1 VAGYRFIPSLRVA
14 DAPVSVGG
22 RYPARTTG
30 GVAERLNAPVL
41 KTGIRFGGS
50 RVRIPPP
57 PFVAL
62 RPVICRAVEQ
72 KMNAWKT
79 ALVSLPL
86 MLQGCLA
93 GSSPLPAIVEVRDA
107 RTGLPVADAVVRTT
121 GGNVFIPPRY
131 LLAPPTSPWAN
142 PAGGRVQTGD
152 DGATSLLLAG
162 SRPNELTVTAAGYP
176 PLYLTLEVE
185 QTNIRG
191 AHEWT
196 EGRRSLIE
204 DGTSA
209 GPKLEV
215 RVHTTPEM

>member
-41 KTGIRFGGS
+41 KT
-50 RVRIPPP
+50 
-57 PFVAL
+57 
-62 RPVICRAVEQ
+62 
-72 KMNAWKT
+72 

-93 GSSPLPAIVEVRDA
+93 GSSPLSAIVEVRDA

-185 QTNIRG
+185 QTNVRG